1 MSTAHDPEI
10 PLMAHLR
17 ELRDRL
23 VYSVAAVGIGFGIAY
38 YFSVELVEII
48 LAPLRR
54 SLIKAEAGAVVF
66 TSVTE
71 PFMVE
76 IKAAAIAGL
85 LMAMPV
91 VGWHVY
97 KFLRPAFRRAEKS
110 YFVWMFVAGGVLFSV
125 GAVFGYFVVLP
136 LGLDFFVST
145 ASGRMLPQLSVEQYF
160 DFAVRTLL
168 AFGLTFEMPLAVL
181 LLARLGL
188 VDKNF
193 FKRQR
198 RVAIVI
204 IFIVGAILTPP
215 DVVSQML
222 LSLPLLLLYEIS
234 AQLAGIMGTREPD
247 EEEA

>member
-110 YFVWMFVAGGVLFSV
+110 
-125 GAVFGYFVVLP
+125 YFVVLP